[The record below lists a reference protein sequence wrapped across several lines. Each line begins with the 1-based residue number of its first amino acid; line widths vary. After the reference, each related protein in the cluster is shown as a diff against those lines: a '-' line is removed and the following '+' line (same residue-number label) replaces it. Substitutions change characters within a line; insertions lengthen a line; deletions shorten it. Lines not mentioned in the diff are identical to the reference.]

1 MISQMWKFVIFCVF
15 VVLTTACASVKKV
28 VIRKDVKKI
37 IRESPIFSDQF
48 TGFSLFDIESGEYLA
63 NHNGDKRFTP
73 ASNTKLLTM
82 YSVLKTFSD
91 SIPALVYKKTDSAL
105 IVSPT
110 GDPTFLYAKFYHQP
124 ALNLLKQHDRI
135 YLSYPSEELHV
146 FGTGWAWDDYVYD
159 YQPQRS
165 WWPVYGNVVRIIK
178 RDTLLNIVP
187 PFFEDYVEVLPSVI
201 PGEQVGRD
209 LKFNIF
215 RAFLES
221 DTTDFERV
229 IPFDYSKE
237 LLLQL
242 LKDTTNSAI
251 DFTDT
256 KLIQPD
262 TLFSQ
267 SVDFVLAMMM
277 KPSDN
282 FLAEQLL
289 IQSAWENGFTE
300 IRPFIRYAKAKWL
313 TSLSDFK
320 WVDGSGLSRYNLIAP
335 SDQVKLLKMCYDE
348 FGMDRLK
355 WILPKGGEGT
365 LKKWYISDEP
375 YIYAKTGTL
384 SNNHNLSGYLIT
396 QSGKT
401 LIFSLMNNHYTRP
414 TDEVKMEMQKL
425 LYEIREAY

>member
-1 MISQMWKFVIFCVF
+1 MNKFVIFYVF
-15 VVLTTACASVKKV
+15 VALTTGCATVKKV
-28 VIRKDVKKI
+28 AVRKDVKKI
-37 IRESPIFSDQF
+37 LNESPVFTDQF
-48 TGFSLFDIESGEYLA
+48 TGFSLFDIESGEFLVNYHA
-63 NHNGDKRFTP
+63 DKRFTP

-91 SIPALVYKKTDSAL
+91 SIPSLVYQETDSGL

-110 GDPTFLYAKFYHQP
+110 GDPTFLYERFKNQRTLHF
-124 ALNLLKQHDRI
+124 LKGYDTI
-135 YLSYPSEELHV
+135 YLSYPEQELNT
-146 FGTGWAWDDYVYD
+146 FGSGWAWDDYAYD

-165 WWPVYGNVVRIIK
+165 WWSMYGNTVSIIK
-178 RDTLLNIVP
+178 RDTVLSVVP
-187 PFFEDYVEVLPSVI
+187 PFFEDYVEILPSVI

-209 LKFNIF
+209 IKFNIF
-215 RAFLES
+215 KAFLES
-221 DTTDFERV
+221 DTSDFERV

-237 LLLQL
+237 LLRELLQ
-242 LKDTTNSAI
+242 DTLNSVVK
-251 DFTDT
+251 FTDT

-262 TLFSQ
+262 TLFSH
-267 SVDFVLAMMM
+267 SVDFALAMMM

-289 IQSAWENGFTE
+289 IQAAWKNGFSE

-313 TSLSDFK
+313 TDLGEFR

-335 SDQVKLLKMCYDE
+335 IDQVRLLKKCYDE
-348 FGMDRLK
+348 FGLDRVK

-365 LKKWYISDEP
+365 LREWYISDEP

-384 SNNHNLSGYLIT
+384 SNNHNLSGYLIAR
-396 QSGKT
+396 SGKT

-414 TDEVKMEMQKL
+414 TAEVKMEMQRL
-425 LYEIREAY
+425 LNEIREAY

>member
-1 MISQMWKFVIFCVF
+1 MRSIVLFCVF
-15 VVLTTACASVKKV
+15 VVFVSACATVKKV
-28 VIRKDVKKI
+28 ALRKDVTKI
-37 IRESPIFSDQF
+37 LKESPVFADQF
-48 TGFSLFDIESGEYLA
+48 TGFSLFDIESGEYLV
-63 NHNGDKRFTP
+63 NHNSDKRFTP

-82 YSVLKTFSD
+82 YSVLKSFSD
-91 SIPALVYKKTDSAL
+91 SIPSLVYQETDSGL

-110 GDPTFLYAKFYHQP
+110 GDPTFLYSRFKNQTSLDFLTKY
-124 ALNLLKQHDRI
+124 DTI
-135 YLSYPSEELHV
+135 YLSYPNTELTI

-165 WWPVYGNVVRIIK
+165 WWPIYGNVVRIVK
-178 RDTLLNIVP
+178 RDTILNIIP
-187 PFFEDYVEVLPSVI
+187 PFFTDYVEVLPSVI

-209 LKFNIF
+209 IKFNIF
-215 RAFLES
+215 KAFLES

-237 LLLQL
+237 LLHQL
-242 LKDTTNSAI
+242 LQDTLKSTIGFTSTN
-251 DFTDT
+251 
-256 KLIQPD
+256 LIQPD
-262 TLFSQ
+262 TIFSH

-277 KPSDN
+277 KASDN

-289 IQSAWENGFTE
+289 FQAAWKNGFTE

-313 TSLSDFK
+313 TNLSEFK
-320 WVDGSGLSRYNLIAP
+320 WVDGSGLSRYNLISP
-335 SDQVKLLKMCYDE
+335 NDQVKLLKMCFDE
-348 FGMDRLK
+348 FGLDRLK

-365 LKKWYISDEP
+365 LKEWYISDEP

-414 TDEVKMEMQKL
+414 TGEVKMEMQKL
-425 LYEIREAY
+425 LNEIRDAY